1 MQTLVVYDIPN
12 DRARGKIADACQD
25 YGLDRIQYSAFL
37 GNLERTHQ
45 EELLKKIGSKLGK
58 QAGKVHLFVMCE
70 KDWRLKLQIIQ
81 EGRPDED
88 QPDGDSGTTDV
99 HGDGSQAA

>member
-12 DRARGKIADACQD
+12 DRTRTRIADVCLD

-37 GNLERTHQ
+37 GNLQRTHQ

-58 QAGKVHLFVMCE
+58 LAGKVHLFTICE
-70 KDWRLKLQIIQ
+70 KDWRLRLEIIQ
-81 EGRPDED
+81 EGREDED
-88 QPDGDSGTTDV
+88 EQPKGQA
-99 HGDGSQAA
+99 SQATEG